1 MPRYAYHC
9 NLCDATFQVT
19 HSMSETLSVCK
30 ECDAECESGGTL
42 TRVPS
47 FVNFTSKNIDKKQ
60 TSKQRVDEF
69 ISTARKELAEQAAEA
84 RKDYDG

>member
-1 MPRYAYHC
+1 
-9 NLCDATFQVT
+9 
-19 HSMSETLSVCK
+19 MSEKLSVCK
-30 ECDAECESGGTL
+30 ECNAECESGGTL

-47 FVNFTSKNIDKKQ
+47 FVNFTSKNTNTEQ

-69 ISTARKELAEQAAEA
+69 ISTAKKELAEQAAEA